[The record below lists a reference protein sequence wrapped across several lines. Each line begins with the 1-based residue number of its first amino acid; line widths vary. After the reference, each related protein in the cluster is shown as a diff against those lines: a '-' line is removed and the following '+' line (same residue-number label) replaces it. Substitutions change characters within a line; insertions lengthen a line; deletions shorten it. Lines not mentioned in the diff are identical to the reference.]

1 MGCFTKYFEAFS
13 DFEKSDEDLI
23 EALMKI
29 EGYEENGAKTR
40 VSQARR
46 ILRED
51 RAVNALQKIAESE
64 RTESW
69 VVAKAKYLIEETQ
82 SEQQF
87 QIRNFDKKGGEGR
100 E

>member
-46 ILRED
+46 ILREE
-51 RAVNALQKIAESE
+51 RAVDALQKISESE
-64 RTESW
+64 RTELW
-69 VVAKAKYLIEETQ
+69 VVAKAKYLIEKTQ
-82 SEQQF
+82 A
-87 QIRNFDKKGGEGR
+87 
-100 E
+100 

>member
-1 MGCFTKYFEAFS
+1 MNDEQLYRSLQSVGMGCFTKYFEAFS
-13 DFEKSDEDLI
+13 DFEKSDEGLI

-46 ILRED
+46 IPRED
-51 RAVNALQKIAESE
+51 RAIDALQKIAESE

-69 VVAKAKYLIEETQ
+69 VIAKAKYLIEETQ
-82 SEQQF
+82 A
-87 QIRNFDKKGGEGR
+87 
-100 E
+100 

>member
-1 MGCFTKYFEAFS
+1 MNNDQLHRSIQSIGMGCFIKYFEAFS
-13 DFEKSDEDLI
+13 DFEKSNEDLI

-46 ILRED
+46 IPRED
-51 RAVNALQKIAESE
+51 RAIDALQKIAESE

-69 VVAKAKYLIEETQ
+69 VIAKAKYLIEETQ
-82 SEQQF
+82 A
-87 QIRNFDKKGGEGR
+87 
-100 E
+100 

>member
-1 MGCFTKYFEAFS
+1 MNDDQLYRSIQSIGMGCFTKYFEVFS
-13 DFEKSDEDLI
+13 DFEKSDGDLI

-51 RAVNALQKIAESE
+51 RAVDTLKKIAESE

-69 VVAKAKYLIEETQ
+69 VVAKAKYLIEKTQ
-82 SEQQF
+82 A
-87 QIRNFDKKGGEGR
+87 
-100 E
+100 

>member
-1 MGCFTKYFEAFS
+1 MNDDQLYRSIQSIGMGCFTKYFEAFS
-13 DFEKSDEDLI
+13 DLEKSDEDLI

-29 EGYEENGAKTR
+29 EGYEDNGAKTR

-51 RAVNALQKIAESE
+51 RAVDALQKIAESE

-69 VVAKAKYLIEETQ
+69 VVAKAKHLIEETQ
-82 SEQQF
+82 SE
-87 QIRNFDKKGGEGR
+87 
-100 E
+100 

>member
-1 MGCFTKYFEAFS
+1 MNNYHLDRSIQSIGMGCFIKYFEAFS
-13 DFEKSDEDLI
+13 DFEKSNEDLI

-51 RAVNALQKIAESE
+51 RAVDALQKIAESE
-64 RTESW
+64 RIESW

-82 SEQQF
+82 A
-87 QIRNFDKKGGEGR
+87 K
-100 E
+100 